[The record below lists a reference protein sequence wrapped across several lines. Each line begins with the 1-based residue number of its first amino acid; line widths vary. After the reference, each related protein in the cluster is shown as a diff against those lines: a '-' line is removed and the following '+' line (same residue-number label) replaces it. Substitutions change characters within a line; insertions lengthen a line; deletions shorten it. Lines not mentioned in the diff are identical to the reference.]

1 MDPGDYV
8 ALSVS
13 DTGTGMSAATLKKV
27 FEPFFTTKPVGQGTG
42 LGLSMIYG
50 FARQSGGHVRIYSEL
65 GEGTTIK
72 LYVPRYRGEVEVGSD
87 AASVTPLGAGETVMI
102 VEDDP
107 SVRLIVLEVLEELG
121 YTAIEAI
128 DARHAIPILQSSR
141 RIDLLVSD
149 VGLPGMNGRQLAEVA
164 RETRPDLRVLF
175 ITGYAQNAAV
185 RGGFLDHGM
194 DMMTKP
200 FAIDALATKIREMLG
215 TGPEGP
221 EPHDAR
227 HR

>member
-1 MDPGDYV
+1 
-8 ALSVS
+8 
-13 DTGTGMSAATLKKV
+13 
-27 FEPFFTTKPVGQGTG
+27 
-42 LGLSMIYG
+42 MIYG

-65 GEGTTIK
+65 GQGTTIK
-72 LYVPRYRGEVEVGSD
+72 LYVPRYRGEIEVGSEE
-87 AASVTPLGAGETVMI
+87 ATETPLGAGETVMV

-121 YTAIEAI
+121 YVSIEAT
-128 DARHAIPILQSSR
+128 DARHAVPILQSGR
-141 RIDLLVSD
+141 RIDLLISD

-164 RETRPDLRVLF
+164 RETHPDLKVLF

-200 FAIDALATKIREMLG
+200 FAIDALATKIRQMLRS
-215 TGPEGP
+215 
-221 EPHDAR
+221 DQD
-227 HR
+227 

>member
-1 MDPGDYV
+1 MNDGGAH
-8 ALSVS
+8 AL
-13 DTGTGMSAATLKKV
+13 
-27 FEPFFTTKPVGQGTG
+27 
-42 LGLSMIYG
+42 
-50 FARQSGGHVRIYSEL
+50 
-65 GEGTTIK
+65 
-72 LYVPRYRGEVEVGSD
+72 
-87 AASVTPLGAGETVMI
+87 I
-102 VEDDP
+102 VEDDLV
-107 SVRLIVLEVLEELG
+107 SGLGVQHLLEELG

-200 FAIDALATKIREMLG
+200 FAIDALATKIREMLR
-215 TGPEGP
+215 TGPESS
-221 EPHDAR
+221 EP
-227 HR
+227 